1 MFHNLVHIETNIG
14 DSVDISARIDDL
26 LLETLKILLKKY
38 LKMRPNNLMISKT
51 LLKLYMTLLIMIKIL
66 LKMKVH
72 H

>member
-38 LKMRPNNLMISKT
+38 LKMRPNNLMNSKT
-51 LLKLYMTLLIMIKIL
+51 LLKLYMTLQTVII
-66 LKMKVH
+66 
-72 H
+72 

>member
-51 LLKLYMTLLIMIKIL
+51 LLKLYMTLQTVII
-66 LKMKVH
+66 
-72 H
+72 

>member
-51 LLKLYMTLLIMIKIL
+51 LLKLYMTLLIMIKFVCLFI
-66 LKMKVH
+66 
-72 H
+72 